1 MLMIAPLINCMCVY
15 LWCAH
20 SLVVSEEPTDSW
32 TPELVTTDP
41 QEEDELTL
49 AEGETPSMD
58 VATLEALLSHPTL
71 R

>member
-1 MLMIAPLINCMCVY
+1 MDDLSVVY
-15 LWCAH
+15 C
-20 SLVVSEEPTDSW
+20 LVVSEEPADSW
-32 TPELVTTDP
+32 TSDTDP

-49 AEGETPSMD
+49 AEGEGSSMD